1 MFGWYEIS
9 GILWT
14 YEMSGMLWTVMDCM
28 SCFWLLRN
36 IWDVAC
42 GLLRT
47 AWTVLGFLW
56 NLWVVLGCYIISRM
70 LWTVRVYTGCF
81 GLQ

>member
-47 AWTVLGFLW
+47 AWTVLVFYGIYGLF
-56 NLWVVLGCYIISRM
+56 WVV
-70 LWTVRVYTGCF
+70 T
-81 GLQ
+81 